1 MDDRSR
7 VALAAVL
14 GAVLGGCWGYL
25 YLTEGGRRLRL
36 HLEPTL
42 DDVLTEVRRWR
53 STVEKARSAM
63 DEGWRSLNEIAGS
76 TGPAAGGWEPA
87 GYRPAH

>member
-7 VALAAVL
+7 VALSAVL

-25 YLTEGGRRLRL
+25 YLTESGCRMRV

-42 DDVLTEVRRWR
+42 DNVLTEIRRWR

-63 DEGWRSLNEIAGS
+63 DEGWQSLNEIAGAS
-76 TGPAAGGWEPA
+76 YSGPAFESGGN
-87 GYRPAH
+87 RPTH